1 MRAYSGSL
9 PFRDAPEAIADKRLQ
24 AIEGAP
30 ALSVG
35 AFEGGSAYRR
45 SFRQGAT
52 LVPRMLC
59 LVERRQIGRLG
70 VNPSAPFVASRRSS
84 QEKRPWRDLLG
95 IENPVEAEFL
105 RPVLL
110 GESILP
116 YRVFRPFEGVV
127 PVDEKGVVLDA
138 DAAANRGIDGLH
150 GWMRK
155 AEGAWSESKSSTMS
169 LVQQFDYYG
178 KLGSQFPIASLR
190 MVYAKAGSQPA
201 ACLLRDKRAV
211 IDHKLYWMTP
221 VSETEARYLT
231 AILNSEV
238 ARARAEQFQSR
249 GQFGARDFD
258 KVIFNLP
265 IPRFDAREKL
275 HLALA
280 ETAARAEQVAAAVEL
295 PEGVKFQRARS
306 LVRAALTEAGLAQQI
321 DGLVAQLIDGGSL

>member
-1 MRAYSGSL
+1 
-9 PFRDAPEAIADKRLQ
+9 
-24 AIEGAP
+24 
-30 ALSVG
+30 
-35 AFEGGSAYRR
+35 
-45 SFRQGAT
+45 
-52 LVPRMLC
+52 MLC

-84 QEKRPWRDLLG
+84 QEKRPWKDLPG

-116 YRVFRPFEGVV
+116 YRVFRPFEGVL

-138 DAAANRGIDGLH
+138 AAAANRGIDGLH

-155 AEGAWSESKSSTMS
+155 AEETWRTNSDGGAMT
-169 LVQQFDYYG
+169 LVGRWNYHNE
-178 KLGSQFPIASLR
+178 LGSQFPIRPLR
-190 MVYAKAGSQPA
+190 VIYAKAGSQPA
-201 ACLLRDKRAV
+201 ACLLRDEDGFV
-211 IDHKLYWMTP
+211 DHMLYWSAP
-221 VSETEARYLT
+221 ASEAEAHFLIG
-231 AILNSEV
+231 ILNSET
-238 ARARAEQFQSR
+238 ARGRAEQYQAR
-249 GQFGARDFD
+249 GQFGARHFD

-275 HLALA
+275 HCPLA

-306 LVRAALTEAGLAQQI
+306 LVRAALTEAGLSQQI
-321 DGLVAQLIDGGSL
+321 DGLVAQLIDGGSP